1 MIDIKKILKRS
12 WQILWNYKVLWI
24 FGILLALTAGGN
36 MSGSNSGW
44 RSQAQQNASSSFQG
58 VTPDGVNPE
67 SIIPAGAPQWVRQ
80 LVAWFVKDV
89 EPLFLHPEQHIRTFV
104 TIGVVLFL
112 VIMVFS
118 VLAALVR
125 YPAETAVIRM
135 VDGYETDGNKLGFK
149 QGWKLGWNRRAFRL
163 WLIDLILSIPVFI
176 LILLI
181 TGAGLLV
188 FFSMSSTFQVTNIT
202 GIVFAIG
209 LGFLSLFLMI
219 VVAIFLTLLRNFF
232 VRAAALEG
240 LGVKASMQF
249 GWKMFKRN
257 WKSAG
262 LMLLVMVGI
271 GIVFGIAGLI
281 LFFLLIPAYIVL
293 LIPAALAAGV
303 PALIAY
309 GIASIFTSGPLV
321 WVIAVLSAIPLF
333 FTVLFTPLMLFS
345 GWYKIYES
353 NVWTLTYREIKAMES
368 LIAPELPAESAQSA
382 KK

>member
-44 RSQAQQNASSSFQG
+44 RSQAQQNATSGFQG
-58 VTPDGVNPE
+58 ITPAGINPE
-67 SIIPAGAPQWVRQ
+67 SVIPAGAPQWVRQ

-89 EPLFLHPEQHIRTFV
+89 EPLFLNPEQHIRTFV

-240 LGVKASMQF
+240 LGVKASLQF
-249 GWKMFKRN
+249 GWEMFKRN

-271 GIVFGIAGLI
+271 GIAFGITGLI
-281 LFFLLIPAYIVL
+281 VFFLLIPAYIVL

-333 FTVLFTPLMLFS
+333 FTVLFAPLMLFS

-353 NVWTLTYREIKAMES
+353 NIWTLTYREIKAMES
-368 LIAPELPAESAQSA
+368 LAAPELPAEGAKSA

>member
-44 RSQAQQNASSSFQG
+44 RSQAQQNATSGFQG
-58 VTPDGVNPE
+58 ITPAGINPE
-67 SIIPAGAPQWVRQ
+67 SVIPAGAPQWVRQ

-89 EPLFLHPEQHIRTFV
+89 EPLFLNPEQHIRTFV

-240 LGVKASMQF
+240 LGVKASLQF
-249 GWKMFKRN
+249 GWEMFRRN

-271 GIVFGIAGLI
+271 GIAFGITGLI
-281 LFFLLIPAYIVL
+281 VFFLLIPAYIVL

-333 FTVLFTPLMLFS
+333 FTVLFAPLMLFS

-368 LIAPELPAESAQSA
+368 LAAPELPAKSAKSA

>member
-44 RSQAQQNASSSFQG
+44 RSQAQQNATSGFQG
-58 VTPDGVNPE
+58 ITPAGINPE
-67 SIIPAGAPQWVRQ
+67 SVIPAGAPQWVRQ

-89 EPLFLHPEQHIRTFV
+89 EPLFLNPEQHIRTFV

-240 LGVKASMQF
+240 LGVKASLQF
-249 GWKMFKRN
+249 GWEMFKRN

-271 GIVFGIAGLI
+271 GIAFGITGLI
-281 LFFLLIPAYIVL
+281 VFFLLIPAYIVL

-333 FTVLFTPLMLFS
+333 FTVLFAPLMLFS

-353 NVWTLTYREIKAMES
+353 NIWTLTYREIKAMES
-368 LIAPELPAESAQSA
+368 LAAPELPAKSAKSA